1 MSKAKN
7 AFINWK
13 EYNEALVNRPSFT
26 FWIDKAILLWHRR
39 EQHGGRKDAMH
50 PAIMLLTLRWR

>member
-7 AFINWK
+7 AFISSK
-13 EYNEALVNRPSFT
+13 EYDEALVNRRSIT
-26 FWIDKAILLWHRR
+26 FWIDKTILLWHRR

-50 PAIMLLTLRWR
+50 PAIILLKPRWR